1 MFKGPGM
8 LLPNT
13 FWFFAFPF
21 EPLVVFYFRDNMV
34 LRINSPLT
42 QHAVLDI
49 VNATQQ
55 NIDHNVFSYGIFL
68 DFKKAFDTV
77 DHSVLLHKLHYYG
90 ARGTAHNWFTSYLD
104 GRT

>member
-1 MFKGPGM
+1 M